1 MKGNGSVLGFFQ
13 KLGKAMMTPIAA
25 LPAAALLMRL
35 GAADV
40 LDIPWMASAGSAL
53 FDNLALLFAVGI
65 AIGLAEENNG
75 VAGLAGMIGYFV
87 LTNVMTSMAPVL
99 GAEKLDMGVLAGF
112 LTGIIG
118 GLLYNKFKDV
128 KLPQILG
135 FFGGRRFVPIV
146 TSFVCLVLGLGLSYV
161 WVYAQDGLNTFGNTM
176 AASGIVGAFGF
187 GLFNRL
193 LIPIGLHH
201 VLNSVFWF
209 QFGEYTNAAG
219 EVINGDIYRFLAGD
233 TTAGAFQTGF
243 FPIMMFAL
251 PAACLAM
258 ICAAKKENRKA
269 VSGMLISIAATAFL
283 TGVTEPI
290 EFTFMFLAPMLYLVH
305 AVLTGVSLAVT
316 TMLGMRHGFAFS
328 AGATDYILN
337 FNLAENPIGLALV
350 GLCFAV
356 IYFVIFYFAI
366 KKFNLPTPGREEENL
381 EDEKENKELENSDL
395 DEVANK
401 VIEALGGK
409 DNIVSTDACITRL
422 RMELKDSSIVDEKAL
437 KDIGAK
443 GVMKMGTSS
452 CQVIIGTLADPLA
465 SRMKKILK

>member
-1 MKGNGSVLGFFQ
+1 M
-13 KLGKAMMTPIAA
+13 
-25 LPAAALLMRL
+25 
-35 GAADV
+35 
-40 LDIPWMASAGSAL
+40 
-53 FDNLALLFAVGI
+53 
-65 AIGLAEENNG
+65 
-75 VAGLAGMIGYFV
+75 
-87 LTNVMTSMAPVL
+87 
-99 GAEKLDMGVLAGF
+99 
-112 LTGIIG
+112 
-118 GLLYNKFKDV
+118 
-128 KLPQILG
+128 
-135 FFGGRRFVPIV
+135 
-146 TSFVCLVLGLGLSYV
+146 
-161 WVYAQDGLNTFGNTM
+161 
-176 AASGIVGAFGF
+176 
-187 GLFNRL
+187 
-193 LIPIGLHH
+193 
-201 VLNSVFWF
+201 
-209 QFGEYTNAAG
+209 
-219 EVINGDIYRFLAGD
+219 
-233 TTAGAFQTGF
+233 
-243 FPIMMFAL
+243 
-251 PAACLAM
+251 
-258 ICAAKKENRKA
+258 
-269 VSGMLISIAATAFL
+269 SGMLISIAATAFL

-356 IYFVIFYFAI
+356 IYFVVFYFAI

-409 DNIVSTDACITRL
+409 DNIVSTDACVTRL

-437 KDIGAK
+437 KEIGAK
-443 GVMKMGTSS
+443 GVMKIGASS